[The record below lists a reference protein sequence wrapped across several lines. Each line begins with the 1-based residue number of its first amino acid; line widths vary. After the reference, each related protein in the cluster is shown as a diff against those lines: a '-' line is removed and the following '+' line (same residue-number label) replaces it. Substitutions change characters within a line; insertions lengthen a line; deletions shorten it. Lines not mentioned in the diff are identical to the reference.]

1 MTLLHLA
8 KVSYKQIFMHTND
21 FQLKKVF
28 FETTKLSYVAIVIL
42 SSVILFDIYC
52 MTLLKLTVI

>member
-8 KVSYKQIFMHTND
+8 KVSYKQIFIYTNN

-28 FETTKLSYVAIVIL
+28 FGTTKLSYVAIVIL

-52 MTLLKLTVI
+52 MTLLKLTVM